1 MKKIGYIL
9 ESVWPKLKCSA
20 NTCSEKK
27 KTQIFIKGFKRFST
41 TTTVS
46 LSKSDLCPI
55 RTNTY
60 NERLILSIL
69 GLLKAKKLFGK

>member
-1 MKKIGYIL
+1 M
-9 ESVWPKLKCSA
+9 
-20 NTCSEKK
+20 KK

-46 LSKSDLCPI
+46 LSKSDLCPN